1 MLRYIKTY
9 ESFQDLSQ
17 RNFYNTSPLDI
28 KKMSKEEI
36 IQVIRNTFGTADL
49 IWEDPDWTIVVTDW
63 KKLMGEGTS
72 LSMSARMI
80 SEIGDEEIKKVY
92 LHITSSTQPSVIIRS
107 KNSEVLKNAVNDLSN
122 YGGKTNSGVNLSAI
136 VNFDKPIYNI
146 SFSSRPIDK
155 FGESFKDE
163 AGLHILHQ
171 LVSSEIDLDND
182 FNLAQISNIRIG
194 QNIIIKRHLYNVE

>member
-1 MLRYIKTY
+1 MLRYLKKF
-9 ESFQDLSQ
+9 ESFQDPTLK
-17 RNFYNTSPLDI
+17 NFYNTSPLDI
-28 KKMSKEEI
+28 KKMSVQEI
-36 IQVIRNTFGTADL
+36 TQVIRNTFGTADL
-49 IWEDPDWTIVVTDW
+49 VWEDLDWTIVVCDW

-92 LHITSSTQPSVIIRS
+92 FHITTSTKPSVIVRS
-107 KNSEVLKNAVNDLSN
+107 KNLDVLKSAINDLSK
-122 YGGKTNSGVNLSAI
+122 YGGTTNSGVNLSAI
-136 VNFDKPIYNI
+136 VNFSKPVHNL

-163 AGLHILHQ
+163 AGLHILHS

-182 FNLAQISNIRIG
+182 HTLAQLSNILVG
-194 QNIIIKRHLYNVE
+194 QNIIIKRNLYNVQ